1 MGAHKV
7 KIKKATDAL
16 LVRYGCAG
24 GVERTCGLIRAK
36 GNQEPRSVSHP
47 ISHIGEVRLNAAI
60 APRLTVTNIEEPFE
74 KQQGTEESLGTE

>member
-7 KIKKATDAL
+7 KTKKATDAL

-47 ISHIGEVRLNAAI
+47 ISHIGVVRLNA
-60 APRLTVTNIEEPFE
+60 
-74 KQQGTEESLGTE
+74 